1 MITAFGCGI
10 GDEFNIEKL
19 RYHKIIIMTDADVD
33 GSHIQTLLMTF
44 FYRYLKPLVENG
56 HIYIAQPPLYRYK
69 KGKTEIYLKDEN
81 ALSEY
86 LIENG
91 IGNFSFEGIG
101 NKELLE
107 VLKFISHYRS
117 ILKELEKRYPMIDV
131 VRYLVENERLDNLSL
146 DELSQNIESYLQSQE
161 CNILNKITSEEQ
173 ITLFVQTKM
182 GLVEIGINDSL
193 FMDNF
198 FQEAR
203 FIYKKIADRNLDFLK
218 GEGLI
223 AFLEKIEESAKKDA
237 YIQRYKG
244 LGEMNPEQLWET
256 TMTPANRT
264 LLRVKIDNDADTDE
278 IFTLFMGDEVEP
290 RRAYIQ
296 EHAKDVKHLDV

>member
-1 MITAFGCGI
+1 
-10 GDEFNIEKL
+10 
-19 RYHKIIIMTDADVD
+19 MTDADVD

-69 KGKTEIYLKDEN
+69 KGKKEIYLKDER

-91 IGNFSFEGIG
+91 IENFKFEGVG
-101 NKELLE
+101 NRELLE
-107 VLKFISHYRS
+107 ILKFISHYRS
-117 ILKELEKRYPMIDV
+117 ILKELEKRYPMIEV
-131 VRYLVENERLDNLSL
+131 VRYLVENEQFDNLSL
-146 DELSQNIESYLQSQE
+146 EALSQNIESYLISKE
-161 CNILNKITSEEQ
+161 CNILNKTATQEQ
-173 ITLFVQTKM
+173 ITLYVQTKV
-182 GLVEIGINDSL
+182 GLVELGINDSL
-193 FMDNF
+193 LMDNF

-203 FIYKKIADRNLDFLK
+203 FIYKKIADRDLNFLND
-218 GEGLI
+218 EDILN
-223 AFLEKIEESAKKDA
+223 FLERIEESAKKDA

-244 LGEMNPEQLWET
+244 LGEMNPDQLWET
-256 TMTPANRT
+256 TMIPTNRT
-264 LLRVKIDNDADTDE
+264 LLRVKIDNDINTDE

>member
-1 MITAFGCGI
+1 
-10 GDEFNIEKL
+10 EFNLEKL

-69 KGKTEIYLKDEN
+69 KGKKEIYLKDERT
-81 ALSEY
+81 LSEY

-91 IGNFSFEGIG
+91 IENFSFEGIG
-101 NKELLE
+101 NRELLE
-107 VLKFISHYRS
+107 ILKFISYYRS
-117 ILKELEKRYPMIDV
+117 ILKELEKRYPMIEV
-131 VRYLVENERLDNLSL
+131 VRYLVENPHLDSLSL
-146 DELSQNIESYLQSQE
+146 EKLSQNIESFLQSKE
-161 CNILNKITSEEQ
+161 CNILNKNISQER
-173 ITLFVQTKM
+173 ITLYVQTKV
-182 GLVEIGINDSL
+182 GLVELNIDDKLSQ
-193 FMDNF
+193 DNF
-198 FQEAR
+198 FNEAR
-203 FIYKKIADRNLDFLK
+203 FIYQKIAQRNLEFLNN
-218 GEGLI
+218 EDLI
-223 AFLEKIEESAKKDA
+223 VFLEKIEESAKKDA

-244 LGEMNPEQLWET
+244 LGEMNPDQLWET
-256 TMTPANRT
+256 TMIPSNRT
-264 LLRVKIDNDADTDE
+264 LLRVRIDDESNTDE

>member
-69 KGKTEIYLKDEN
+69 KGKTEIYLKDER

-86 LIENG
+86 LVENG

-107 VLKFISHYRS
+107 VLKFIAHYRS

-131 VRYLVENERLDNLSL
+131 VRYLVENDSFDNLTL
-146 DELSQNIESYLQSQE
+146 NELSQNIESYLQAKE

-173 ITLFVQTKM
+173 ITLYVQTKV
-182 GLVEIGINDSL
+182 GLVELGINDSL

-203 FIYKKIADRNLDFLK
+203 FIYQKIADRDLDFLK
-218 GEGLI
+218 GEDLI

-244 LGEMNPEQLWET
+244 LGEMNPDQLWET